1 MDVHPPKNGINR
13 YWSIPIWKNIRKYG
27 KNHENNRKIIDFLG
41 KSQENMR
48 TNMQNRCNW
57 RCAGKIMEL
66 RSGDFPASHGPS
78 PCLIP
83 TSQSSLEAWSAGQA
97 LILQD
102 TCPFIRYSFRPISAY
117 IPMILVFN
125 CKKKESVVLQESQRR
140 QAVPGLLS
148 SCWSLLFCV
157 QLHPNLSLISDFTTR
172 FPVKDLYGFT
182 SYLKTRDQQNSNVK
196 FFWLNPHE
204 YFLDSSK
211 FWKSP
216 CLVVQAPNSIY
227 CRSLTF
233 PKSCQ
238 NEIPKHTPT
247 KRRRAFAVNGGPQRH
262 DHCLRKKIHFGVH
275 QDIRLS
281 NLDMSYSY

>member
-1 MDVHPPKNGINR
+1 MIRWP
-13 YWSIPIWKNIRKYG
+13 SIDSSRHMPIHSLQFQTYISLYP
-27 KNHENNRKIIDFLG
+27 HDSCVQL
-41 KSQENMR
+41 QE
-48 TNMQNRCNW
+48 
-57 RCAGKIMEL
+57 E
-66 RSGDFPASHGPS
+66 
-78 PCLIP
+78 
-83 TSQSSLEAWSAGQA
+83 
-97 LILQD
+97 
-102 TCPFIRYSFRPISAY
+102 
-117 IPMILVFN
+117 
-125 CKKKESVVLQESQRR
+125 ESVVLQESQRR

>member
-27 KNHENNRKIIDFLG
+27 KKHENNRKIIDCLG

-78 PCLIP
+78 PCRIP

-125 CKKKESVVLQESQRR
+125 CKKKNPLCCRKAKDVKQSQDCSAR
-140 QAVPGLLS
+140 AEVYYFVFNCIPTWVWYPISPLV
-148 SCWSLLFCV
+148 SLLKTCMA
-157 QLHPNLSLISDFTTR
+157 SLPILRQGTNKT
-172 FPVKDLYGFT
+172 VT
-182 SYLKTRDQQNSNVK
+182 SS
-196 FFWLNPHE
+196 F
-204 YFLDSSK
+204 S
-211 FWKSP
+211 
-216 CLVVQAPNSIY
+216 
-227 CRSLTF
+227 
-233 PKSCQ
+233 
-238 NEIPKHTPT
+238 
-247 KRRRAFAVNGGPQRH
+247 G
-262 DHCLRKKIHFGVH
+262 
-275 QDIRLS
+275 
-281 NLDMSYSY
+281 